1 MTQIKRESFSGNF
14 TTFFATLSAA
24 VGLGNIWR
32 FPYVIG
38 ENGGAAFLLIYFACV
53 FLIGFPILIAEFI
66 IGRSGQGNVVAA
78 YEKIGGPRW
87 KFAGFMAI
95 ASSMLIAFFYTSVTG
110 WTYYYLYKSLTR
122 TLVIENPTAA
132 HEVFTTFVNNPTSNI
147 LWQWIA
153 IAVAAGVICLGVR
166 KGIERLTK
174 FSMPLLFILMILCM
188 TQSLSLPNSWAG
200 VEFLFKVDFSK
211 VSQESWLTA
220 LGLAFFKISLGTGA
234 MLTYSSYFKS
244 EVNLV
249 QSVGRIVIA
258 DTLISILAGLVIFP
272 AVFSFGI
279 DPSSGPGL
287 LFETIPL
294 VFDKMP
300 FGGVLTTVFFFL
312 AASAATSVTIA
323 LFEPF
328 TSYLIGNWGLSRKKA
343 TLFVVGLNVFFGAFA
358 ALSPT
363 PNSLLGDFHL
373 FGKTFFN
380 LFDFMSSNLMMPLGG
395 LFCALI
401 VGWRVSSDLI
411 KKELTNDGYLRLGH
425 FFSIYMTIIRYVT
438 PILVAVVFFNAF

>member
-53 FLIGFPILIAEFI
+53 FLIGLPILIAEFI
-66 IGRSGQGNVVAA
+66 IGRSSQGNVAAA

-87 KFAGFMAI
+87 KLAGFMAI

-132 HEVFTTFVNNPTSNI
+132 HEVFTTFVNSPASNI

-249 QSVGRIVIA
+249 QSAGQIVIA
-258 DTLISILAGLVIFP
+258 DTLVSILAGLVIFP

-328 TSYLIGNWGLSRKKA
+328 TSYLIGN
-343 TLFVVGLNVFFGAFA
+343 
-358 ALSPT
+358 
-363 PNSLLGDFHL
+363 
-373 FGKTFFN
+373 
-380 LFDFMSSNLMMPLGG
+380 
-395 LFCALI
+395 
-401 VGWRVSSDLI
+401 
-411 KKELTNDGYLRLGH
+411 
-425 FFSIYMTIIRYVT
+425 
-438 PILVAVVFFNAF
+438 